1 MRRGGIH
8 AGKRVRVDSEYLHV
22 FADCRPDSGHR
33 GIEANQLSGN
43 AICRDIA
50 TCHIIAPAMLALN
63 NISLRRGRKVLFEH
77 ASLQLHA
84 GQRMGVIGANGCGKS
99 SLFAMLLGELE
110 PDDGELLLDPNDE
123 IAHVAQESPHG
134 SGSAVDYVM
143 DGDRELR
150 AVQAAIA
157 EGESAAD
164 KPDLHLLYERLEAID
179 GFSAEARASQLLHG
193 LGFAADEYAKP
204 VNAFS
209 GGWRMRLNLA
219 RALMCRS
226 DILLLDEPTNHLDL
240 PAILWLERWLKRYEG
255 ILLVVSHD
263 RDFLDQVCTRIAHIE
278 NQAIDLFTG
287 NYSQF
292 EALRA
297 EKLAQ
302 QQAMYAR
309 QQKEIKHIQSY
320 VDRFRYKASKARQA
334 QSRIKMLER
343 MERIAPAHVD
353 SPFRFHFF
361 EPAKQPQHL
370 LGLTDVSAGYGD
382 RVVLD
387 DINLNLS
394 AGDRLGL
401 LGVNGA
407 GKSTLVKALA
417 TGSTLLQGERVI
429 SKDTEIGYFAQH
441 QLELLRPE
449 QSPIDHLRQVA
460 PDDRE
465 QDHRNYL
472 GSFGFGGERIFEPV
486 APFSGGEKARL
497 VLALMI
503 RKAPNLLLLDEPTNH
518 LDLEMRQALSVAL
531 IEYTGALVV
540 ISHDR
545 HLLRSVCDDLLIV
558 HDGVVER
565 FDQSL
570 DDYPAWVRQ
579 QEEKAA
585 SAAAESPDEPPKSV
599 SKKQQRQEQAALRR
613 RLKPLTDKVRGVEQE
628 LAETRARL
636 NELESRLA
644 DESIYQDPGRTDELK
659 ELIRAQAEAKSAIE
673 ALEWDWLEASE
684 QLEQAT

>member
-1 MRRGGIH
+1 
-8 AGKRVRVDSEYLHV
+8 
-22 FADCRPDSGHR
+22 
-33 GIEANQLSGN
+33 
-43 AICRDIA
+43 
-50 TCHIIAPAMLALN
+50 MLALT
-63 NISLRRGRKVLFEH
+63 NIALRRGRKVLFEN
-77 ASLQLHA
+77 ATFQIHA
-84 GQRMGVIGANGCGKS
+84 GHRMGVIGANGSGKS

-110 PDDGELLLDPNDE
+110 PDEGELVLDPKAV

-150 AVQAAIA
+150 AVQAEIA
-157 EGESAAD
+157 AGESAAD
-164 KPDLHLLYERLEAID
+164 KPDLHLLYERLELID
-179 GFSAEARASQLLHG
+179 GFTAESRASRLLHG
-193 LGFAADEYAKP
+193 LGFAAEEYSKP
-204 VNAFS
+204 VKAFS

-240 PAILWLERWLKRYEG
+240 PAILWLERWLRAYEG

-263 RDFLDQVCTRIAHIE
+263 RDFLDEVCTRVAHIE
-278 NQAIDLFTG
+278 NEAITLFTG

-292 EALRA
+292 EAQRA
-297 EKLAQ
+297 EQLAQ

-309 QQKEIKHIQSY
+309 QQKEIKHIHSY

-334 QSRIKMLER
+334 QSRLKMLER
-343 MERIAPAHVD
+343 MEKIAPAHVD

-361 EPAKQPQHL
+361 EPEKQPQHL
-370 LGLTDVSAGYGD
+370 LGLIDAAVGYGEE
-382 RVVLD
+382 VVLD
-387 DINLNLS
+387 NIVLNLS
-394 AGDRLGL
+394 AGDRIGL

-407 GKSTLVKALA
+407 GKSTLVKALS
-417 TGSTLLQGERVI
+417 TGSTLLKGERLL
-429 SKDTEIGYFAQH
+429 SKDTKIGYFAQH

-449 QSPIDHLRQVA
+449 HSPIDHLRDYA

-472 GSFGFGGERIFEPV
+472 GRFGFGGDRIFEPV

-503 RKAPNLLLLDEPTNH
+503 RQGPNLLLLDEPTNH

-545 HLLRSVCDDLLIV
+545 HLLRSVCDELLIV
-558 HDGVVER
+558 HDGIVDR
-565 FDQSL
+565 FNRSL
-570 DDYPAWVRQ
+570 DDYPAWLKE
-579 QEEKAA
+579 QEEKAEQA
-585 SAAAESPDEPPKSV
+585 TARWQDGPAKSV
-599 SKKQQRQEQAALRR
+599 NRKQQRQEQAQRR
-613 RLKPLTDKVRGVEQE
+613 QRLKPLQDKVRDVDKE
-628 LAETRARL
+628 LAAQRARL
-636 NELESRLA
+636 ADLDTRLA
-644 DESIYQDPGRTDELK
+644 DESLYTDTDRKDDVARLVREQG
-659 ELIRAQAEAKSAIE
+659 EARAAIE

-684 QLEQAT
+684 KLEQAG

>member
-1 MRRGGIH
+1 
-8 AGKRVRVDSEYLHV
+8 
-22 FADCRPDSGHR
+22 
-33 GIEANQLSGN
+33 
-43 AICRDIA
+43 
-50 TCHIIAPAMLALN
+50 MLALS
-63 NISLRRGRKVLFEH
+63 NISLRRGRKVLVEGVSF
-77 ASLQLHA
+77 QIHA
-84 GQRMGVIGANGCGKS
+84 GQRMGVIGANGSGKS

-110 PDDGELLLDPNDE
+110 AEDGELALNPKAE

-134 SGSAVDYVM
+134 NCSAVDYVM

-150 AVQAAIA
+150 TVQAAIA
-157 EGESAAD
+157 EGEAAAD
-164 KPDLHLLYERLEAID
+164 KPDLHLLYERMEAIE
-179 GFSAEARASQLLHG
+179 GFTAESRASRLLHG
-193 LGFAADEYAKP
+193 LGFAAEEYTKP
-204 VNAFS
+204 VLEFS

-263 RDFLDQVCTRIAHIE
+263 RDFLDQICTRIAHIE
-278 NQAIDLFTG
+278 NETISLFTG

-292 EALRA
+292 ETLRA
-297 EKLAQ
+297 QQLAQ

-309 QQKEIKHIQSY
+309 QQKQIKHIQSF

-343 MERIAPAHVD
+343 MQQIAPAHVD
-353 SPFRFHFF
+353 SPFRFHFI
-361 EPAKQPQHL
+361 EPQKQPQHL
-370 LGLTDVSAGYGD
+370 LGLTDAAVGYGEN
-382 RVVLD
+382 VILD
-387 DINLNLS
+387 NIDLNLI
-394 AGDRLGL
+394 AGDRIGL

-407 GKSTLVKALA
+407 GKSTLVKALS
-417 TGSTLLQGERVI
+417 TGSTLLKGERI
-429 SKDTEIGYFAQH
+429 LSKDTKIGYFAQH

-449 QSPIDHLRQVA
+449 HSPIDHLRDYA

-472 GSFGFGGERIFEPV
+472 GRFGFSGERIFEPV

-503 RKAPNLLLLDEPTNH
+503 RQGPNLLLLDEPTNH

-545 HLLRSVCDDLLIV
+545 HLLRSVCDELLIV
-558 HDGVVER
+558 HDGIVDR
-565 FDQSL
+565 FNRSL
-570 DDYPAWVRQ
+570 DEYPAWLRE
-579 QEEKAA
+579 QEKMSEQ
-585 SAAAESPDEPPKSV
+585 AAAKRQNGPARTV
-599 SKKQQRQEQAALRR
+599 NKKQQRQEQAQRR
-613 RLKPLTDKVRGVEQE
+613 QRLKPLYDRVRDVETE
-628 LAETRARL
+628 LAENRSRL
-636 NELESRLA
+636 TELEARLA
-644 DESIYQDPGRTDELK
+644 DESIYLDASRKDELTQ
-659 ELIRAQAEAKSAIE
+659 LVQDQAAAKSAIE
-673 ALEWDWLEASE
+673 SLEWEWIEASE
-684 QLEQAT
+684 NLEQVT